1 MLWLSHRWA
10 YAHILNRYIL
20 KELGFK
26 YPMTLS
32 GLGLFASSVISFF
45 LVNVLYHKLKHKDKI
60 DRRFFA
66 TRIMPV
72 GIFGALTLNFGNRV
86 YLYLGVSLIQML
98 KAFTPVMTLLL
109 MMLAGLSR
117 PTPLLAASVFMLS
130 VGTAVA
136 AYGGGTSYSYIGL
149 GCMFLAELFEAAKLV
164 LVQIL
169 LASGGFKFSV
179 IEGLY

>member
-1 MLWLSHRWA
+1 MASSFAKLLACFGYLTVGPML
-10 YAHILNRYIL
+10 IFLNRYIL

-45 LVNVLYHKLKHKDKI
+45 LVNVLGIIKLKHKDKI

-136 AYGGGTSYSYIGL
+136 AYG
-149 GCMFLAELFEAAKLV
+149 
-164 LVQIL
+164 
-169 LASGGFKFSV
+169 
-179 IEGLY
+179 